1 MASEMQ
7 TAVRK
12 KHSMILE
19 DRKQI
24 SFSGVNDVAGFD
36 DHTVTLITEL
46 GELCIKGE
54 KLHINDFSQ
63 ETGELNIDGKI
74 DSLVYSE
81 THRQEGGFFSR
92 LFK

>member
-19 DRKQI
+19 DRKQL

-54 KLHINDFSQ
+54 K
-63 ETGELNIDGKI
+63 
-74 DSLVYSE
+74 
-81 THRQEGGFFSR
+81 
-92 LFK
+92 